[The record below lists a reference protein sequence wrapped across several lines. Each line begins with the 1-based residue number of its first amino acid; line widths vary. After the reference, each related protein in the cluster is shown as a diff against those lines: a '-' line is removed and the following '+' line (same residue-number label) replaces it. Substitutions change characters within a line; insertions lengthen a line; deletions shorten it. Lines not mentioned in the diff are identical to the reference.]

1 MIKVTLDGIP
11 NNGLVFETTLITATL
26 SSDGEDLRSVM
37 YQWLVDGQIVATS
50 TANQAI
56 PNKFRAEDADVGKA
70 VTVNLVYSDAAGV
83 EHKVAG
89 ANSLTVLDVENRPQG
104 SLDVVSAEKAQYLFL
119 AGNNLRDEDGMGTVS
134 YQWKVDGQAI
144 PGATG
149 TEFTATPEQSTRH
162 IEVVASWIDGRGH
175 AESVSSDD
183 KLYLSLNAWGTAGVT
198 GTFAPGQALHA
209 AVTDPDGLGKVYYGW
224 ETSTDGK
231 TWTAQPGATSQDFAV
246 GANAPELLRARVMY
260 ADNHGFVEDHRI
272 VLGGPGAD
280 TVALN
285 AGDTINLGAGNDTI
299 LEAGG
304 TLTTVDGGAGV
315 DTFVGAGLYMLHTPG
330 EGVGTIRLW
339 NEGGY
344 GAGLVNV
351 ERVVLGTTGTAFDT
365 DGAAGQAYRLY
376 QAAFDRT
383 PDNFGIGFWI
393 SQLDKGIPLLDVADA
408 FVGSAEFKDKYA
420 KATTNAA
427 LVDQFYANILHR
439 APDATGQA
447 FWTGVLDKHQASLAD
462 VLVHFSE
469 SPENVAALVGTIQ
482 DGISYLPYTGH

>member
-1 MIKVTLDGIP
+1 MIKVTLEALP
-11 NNGLVFETTLITATL
+11 NNGQAFETAPITATL
-26 SSDGEDLRSVM
+26 ASDGEDLRSIT
-37 YQWLVDGQIVATS
+37 YQWLADGQVVATTS
-50 TANQAI
+50 VNE
-56 PNKFRAEDADVGKA
+56 FRPAEAQVGKA
-70 VTVNLVYSDAAGV
+70 ITVNLVYNDPAGV

-89 ANSLTVLDVENRPQG
+89 ANSLTVLDVEDRPQG
-104 SLDVVSAEKAQYLFL
+104 SLEVVSAERAQYLFL
-119 AGNNLRDEDGMGTVS
+119 AGVNLRDDDGMGTVS

-149 TEFTATPEQSTRH
+149 TEFQATPDQAAKH

-183 KLYLSLNAWGTAGVT
+183 KLYLSLGAWGTASVT
-198 GTFAPGQALHA
+198 GTFAPGQTLHA
-209 AVTDPDGLGKVYYGW
+209 TVTDPNGLGKVYYSW

-231 TWTAQPGATSQDFAV
+231 TWTALPGATSQDFAV

-260 ADNHGFVEDHRI
+260 ADNRGFVEDHRL

-285 AGDTINLGAGNDTI
+285 AGDTIKLGAGNDTI
-299 LEAGG
+299 LDAGG
-304 TLTTVDGGAGV
+304 SMATVDGGAGV
-315 DTFVGAGLYMLHTPG
+315 DTFVGSGLYMLHTPG
-330 EGVGTIRLW
+330 EGGGTTKVW

-344 GAGLVNV
+344 GAALVSV

-393 SQLDKGIPLLDVADA
+393 SQLDKGIPLLDVANA

-447 FWTGVLDKHQASLAD
+447 FWTGVLDKHLTTLAD

-469 SPENVAALVGTIQ
+469 SPENVAALVGTIEV
-482 DGISYLPYTGH
+482 GISYLPYNG